1 MEPMESEDHRQSL
14 HADFDRLVEVGRGAL
29 TRPVPTC
36 PGWTVDHLV
45 RHVAEVYLHK
55 VECMRQGVAPRPW
68 PPDLSAEPAI
78 ELLQRAYGRLTAE
91 FDARSPQSPAH
102 TWHGPDQTVGF
113 WLRRMAQET
122 VIHRIDAELAAGEWS
137 LAIPD
142 ELAQDGIDEVLKIFL
157 AWASV
162 EWPED
167 FGDEL
172 SSAAGQLVGV
182 SAGSRWLLTLAPT
195 GVTVTASA
203 DQAQAEVIG
212 SPDGVLRWLWGRAGD
227 DVVIK
232 EGDPA
237 ALVRLREL
245 LKAATQ

>member
-1 MEPMESEDHRQSL
+1 MVSMESGHYRQSL
-14 HADFDRLVEVGRGAL
+14 HADFERLVEVSRDAL
-29 TRPVPTC
+29 SRQAPTC
-36 PGWTVDHLV
+36 PGWTVEDLV

-55 VECMRQGVAPRPW
+55 VQCMRQGVAPQPW
-68 PPDLSAEPAI
+68 PPNLSAEPPI
-78 ELLQRAYGRLTAE
+78 ELLIQAYAQLSAE
-91 FDARSPQSPAH
+91 FAARDPRSPAY

-157 AWASV
+157 SWASR

-167 FGDEL
+167 FGDRLAE
-172 SSAAGQLVGV
+172 AEGQLVGV

-195 GVTVTASA
+195 GVTVVASA
-203 DQAQAEVIG
+203 DEAQAELIG

-227 DVVIK
+227 DVVIA

-237 ALVRLREL
+237 ALKRLREL